1 MRVVL
6 RPRLVGC
13 GQRWGWEYWVPVLK
27 EVVLETGWHCLC
39 PTSLGTNLWGVGV
52 IFKVV
57 SLLSV
62 WGAVHWL

>member
-27 EVVLETGWHCLC
+27 EVVLE
-39 PTSLGTNLWGVGV
+39 N
-52 IFKVV
+52 
-57 SLLSV
+57 
-62 WGAVHWL
+62 WLALPVPNISWD